1 MQVAAT
7 CCTFELSLYPTSAS
21 VGDRNKAARCRYV
34 FARSSRLNVPLIGL
48 VLIGWRK
55 SAVFFLLLLLH
66 RGARWS
72 LPNEKQLNLL
82 TLDVAVD
89 GSIDDSQFVK
99 QTCND

>member
-1 MQVAAT
+1 
-7 CCTFELSLYPTSAS
+7 
-21 VGDRNKAARCRYV
+21 
-34 FARSSRLNVPLIGL
+34 
-48 VLIGWRK
+48 
-55 SAVFFLLLLLH
+55 LLLLH